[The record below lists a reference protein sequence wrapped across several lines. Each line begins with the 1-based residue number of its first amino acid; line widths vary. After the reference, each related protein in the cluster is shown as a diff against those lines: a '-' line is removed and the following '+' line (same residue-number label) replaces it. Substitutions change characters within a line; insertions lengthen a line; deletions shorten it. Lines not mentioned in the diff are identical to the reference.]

1 MSLMWTVKVVS
12 LGAVAL
18 SLSVELLCRLLYRL
32 KPPRT
37 LNEVLFFP
45 AEVACMEHIFS
56 PASPHSCPLPHGVET
71 SFSRLLRFLLSASS
85 SLDVCMFS
93 FSNMDLGRAVVELY
107 RRRVTVRILVDKH
120 YSAISG
126 SQVGALRKAVYRYI
140 ISSTHGVWSWTT
152 AGICVRK
159 VAGYMHMHHKFA
171 VVDSRLL
178 ITGSLNWTLAA
189 VQSNSEN
196 ILITEE
202 SDLVRPYVKEFSRLW
217 ADNDPSQNA
226 PSSSQ
231 KLADM
236 DSGLM
241 SSGGY

>member
-1 MSLMWTVKVVS
+1 MSLMWTVKMVS

-18 SLSVELLCRLLYRL
+18 SLSVELLYRLLYRL

-45 AEVACMEHIFS
+45 SEVACVEHIFS

-71 SFSRLLRFLLSASS
+71 SFSRLLHVLLSASS
-85 SLDVCMFS
+85 SLDLCMFS
-93 FSNMDLGRAVVELY
+93 FSNMDLGRAVVQLY

-120 YSAISG
+120 YSAING
-126 SQVGALRKAVYRYI
+126 SQIGALRK
-140 ISSTHGVWSWTT
+140 

-159 VAGYMHMHHKFA
+159 VGSYMHMHHKFA
-171 VVDSRLL
+171 VVDGRLL

-189 VQSNSEN
+189 VQCNSEN

-202 SDLVRPYVKEFSRLW
+202 PDLVRPYVREFSRLW
-217 ADNDPSQNA
+217 ADNDPSQNGA
-226 PSSSQ
+226 SSSQ
-231 KLADM
+231 KLTDM
-236 DSGLM
+236 D
-241 SSGGY
+241 

>member
-126 SQVGALRKAVYRYI
+126 SQVGALRKA
-140 ISSTHGVWSWTT
+140 
-152 AGICVRK
+152 GICVRK